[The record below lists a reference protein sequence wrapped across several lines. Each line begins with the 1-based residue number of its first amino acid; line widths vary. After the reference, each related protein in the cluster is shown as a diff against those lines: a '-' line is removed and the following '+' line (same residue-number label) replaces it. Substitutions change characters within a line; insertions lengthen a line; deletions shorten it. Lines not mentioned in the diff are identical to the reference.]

1 MNREYVFATHM
12 GIGNRGCEAL
22 TKSLCLML
30 NLQKEQTIIYSKY
43 YDEDIRSDLK
53 KYGKI
58 VRVNR
63 WDQLSLLKKMLYK
76 LKAILVGNSQHID
89 LLKYDLTDITSDSVV
104 FMTGGDLYC
113 YEGTVKLMKFIHEYA
128 VKQGAFTLLIGCSI
142 EEKFLTEDVIE
153 DLQQYDLITVRES
166 ITLDNLKKKGI
177 QENVYLIPDSA
188 FALLPQSKGV
198 NIQTEKDIVGIN
210 ISIYVNGGEQED
222 TLFFRNIENV
232 ITYILEN
239 TELSVM
245 LVPHVFWE
253 EQDDR
258 KLAAQIKRKF
268 CTSRVWVLDSENL
281 NYCQIRYA
289 ISKCRFFMGARTHSV
304 ISAYSVGVPTI
315 ALGYSVKAAGI
326 AKDLWMSRETVIDCK
341 KLRHED
347 ELLQAYFYLEKNE
360 KEIRGSLKQRIPS
373 YIKKVDYLRELVDK
387 IYEKSQK

>member
-22 TKSLCLML
+22 TKSLCSIL
-30 NLQKEQTIIYSKY
+30 NLQKEKTTIYSTY
-43 YDEDIRSDLK
+43 YEEDIKSDLK
-53 KYGKI
+53 NYGKI
-58 VRVNR
+58 MRVNQ
-63 WDQLSLLKKMLYK
+63 WDQLPLLRKMFYK
-76 LKAILVGNSQHID
+76 SNAVLTRNSQYID
-89 LLKYDLTDITSDSVV
+89 LLKYDLTGITPDSVV

-113 YEGTVKLMKFIHEYA
+113 YEGTVKLMKFIHNYA
-128 VKQGAFTLLIGCSI
+128 VKQGASTMLIGCSI
-142 EEKFLTEDVIE
+142 EEKFLTADVVE

-166 ITLDNLKKKGI
+166 ITLDNLKKRGI

-198 NIQTEKDIVGIN
+198 NVQTEKDIMGIN
-210 ISIYVNGGEQED
+210 ISIYANEGEKED
-222 TLFFRNIENV
+222 TLFFYNIENV
-232 ITYILEN
+232 IKYILDN

-258 KLAAQIKRKF
+258 KLIAQIKRKF
-268 CTSRVWVLDSENL
+268 NTSRVWVLDSENL
-281 NYCQIRYA
+281 SYCQIRYA

-315 ALGYSVKAAGI
+315 ALGYSVKSVGI
-326 AKDLWMSRETVIDCK
+326 AKDLGLRSETVVNCK
-341 KLRHED
+341 KLKYED

-360 KEIRGSLKQRIPS
+360 KEIREILNQRMPAYIEKVSCLKKTIEK
-373 YIKKVDYLRELVDK
+373 YI
-387 IYEKSQK
+387 